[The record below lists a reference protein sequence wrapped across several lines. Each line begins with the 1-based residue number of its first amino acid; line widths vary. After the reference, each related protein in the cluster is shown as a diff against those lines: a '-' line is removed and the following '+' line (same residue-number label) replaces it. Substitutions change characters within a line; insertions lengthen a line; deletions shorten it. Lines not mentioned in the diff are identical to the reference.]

1 MTLHLDTSWLIMLWL
16 ATIRLSALLLLTP
29 VLGGANVPPQAR
41 LVMLL
46 GLTAL
51 LLAAQPAMRPPVLEA
66 GLGELWQWSIGEL
79 IIGAAMAF
87 GLHCAFGSFALA
99 GKMLDLQIGFSVG
112 AIFDPVTRAASPML
126 GALLT
131 GLGVVVFYAMEGHHL
146 LVRMVAYSFERVPPG
161 STLPWQAAKPFV
173 DQFGAMFVLGLTLAA
188 PVVVALFLVDIGL
201 GIVSRTMPQ
210 MNVFLI
216 GLIVKIMVGLLIF
229 MLSLQGMAAVMRRA
243 FVGMFEHWQRLLG

>member
-1 MTLHLDTSWLIMLWL
+1 MTLHLDMGWLIMLWL
-16 ATIRLSALLLLTP
+16 ATLRLSALLLLTP
-29 VLGGANVPPQAR
+29 VLGGASVPPQAR
-41 LVMLL
+41 LIMLL
-46 GLTAL
+46 A
-51 LLAAQPAMRPPVLEA
+51 LAALMLAALPAMRPPAMGE
-66 GLGELWQWSIGEL
+66 GLGELWQWAIGEL
-79 IIGAAMAF
+79 LIGAAMAF

-112 AIFDPVTRAASPML
+112 AIFDPLTRSAAPLL
-126 GALLT
+126 GSLLT
-131 GLGVVVFYAMEGHHL
+131 GLGGVIFYAMDGHHL
-146 LVRMVAYSFERVPPG
+146 LLRMVAYSFEKVPLG
-161 STLPWQAAKPFV
+161 STLPWQVAKPFV

-188 PVVVALFLVDIGL
+188 PVVVALFLVDVGL

-243 FVGMFEHWQRLLG
+243 FVGMFDFWQLLLG